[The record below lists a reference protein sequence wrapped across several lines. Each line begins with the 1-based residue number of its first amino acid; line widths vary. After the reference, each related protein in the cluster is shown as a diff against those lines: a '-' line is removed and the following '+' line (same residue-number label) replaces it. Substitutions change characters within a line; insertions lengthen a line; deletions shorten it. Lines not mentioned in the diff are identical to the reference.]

1 MLKSEKHIKNLNC
14 SDEVVGIREDRAL
27 QTVSQ
32 LNLSNISINPDQCYG
47 RSGFSFLNLIPKA
60 VGERTDKDQ
69 DDRGRDEPVRGCR
82 KAGEIQRPSPFI
94 FCRASKNTVRWWRL
108 RSLELISG
116 APEVTPF
123 SISQAH
129 LNFCRT
135 SKNKEVCHATA
146 GESPAINFAHPA
158 SQSTSAGDL
167 ETGDKVVDRQHR
179 KTTYGTTNEPVGFD
193 SLKRGLAYAGMGN
206 QSPYSTVG
214 RSIASHHLW
223 CGAIFM
229 GEI

>member
-1 MLKSEKHIKNLNC
+1 MEIIVHDVNMFLIIWQIKLRMDFRGRPGQHSPFCQKKSLTTKPKREYNIDMQSPKDIKN
-14 SDEVVGIREDRAL
+14 GP
-27 QTVSQ
+27 Q
-32 LNLSNISINPDQCYG
+32 NIKFGPCFLAIAYKAEGCTNPDPCYG
-47 RSGFSFLNLIPKA
+47 RSGFSF
-60 VGERTDKDQ
+60 
-69 DDRGRDEPVRGCR
+69 
-82 KAGEIQRPSPFI
+82 
-94 FCRASKNTVRWWRL
+94 FCRASK
-108 RSLELISG
+108 
-116 APEVTPF
+116 
-123 SISQAH
+123 H
-129 LNFCRT
+129 
-135 SKNKEVCHATA
+135 KEVCHATA

-223 CGAIFM
+223 CGAIFI
-229 GEI
+229 GGQHEL